1 MKNLL
6 ILTDH
11 LPYGKGEP
19 FLYPEIEFLVRKFN
33 ITVVTTDTRSE
44 LSSNFKWDFPVHRIQ
59 KIPTFC
65 ETLHSTFKFFFT
77 KDCLKEFGMIL
88 HEKKHVLQRLMQS
101 IKYFAKAQKTA
112 KQVKKNLESSQNKT
126 LFIAI
131 GIITKY

>member
-88 HEKKHVLQRLMQS
+88 HEKKNMYCRGLCRVSSTLQKHRKQRNRL
-101 IKYFAKAQKTA
+101 
-112 KQVKKNLESSQNKT
+112 KNLESSQNKT